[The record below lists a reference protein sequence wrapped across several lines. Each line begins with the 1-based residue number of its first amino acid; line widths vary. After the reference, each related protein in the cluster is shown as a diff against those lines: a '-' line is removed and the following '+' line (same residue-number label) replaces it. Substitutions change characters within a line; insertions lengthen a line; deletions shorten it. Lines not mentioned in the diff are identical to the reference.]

1 MSDLFPSHLR
11 AIELRDYQ
19 LDAIEQV
26 RAHIRAGAR
35 NILLCAPTGSGKTVI
50 GSYLINESRRKLRKS
65 AFVVDM
71 TALIRQT
78 SETLDG
84 YGIDHGI
91 QQANHPRAKPWELTQ
106 VCSAQTIVKR
116 RWPQADLL
124 IIDEAHVVRKV
135 VADRIVKRDVVTV
148 GLSATPF
155 TRGLGK
161 IYDALVNVTT
171 TNKLIEQGFLAPFR
185 IYAAPEPDMS
195 KVNTVAG
202 EWIVSEASK
211 KALEVVGDVVKE
223 YTEHGEGRK
232 FICSACDVAH
242 VEALAA
248 QFRGAGINVATYTYR
263 DDDDARFATVT
274 EFRKPDSEIRG
285 LITVTAASKGFDVPD
300 IGCVIM
306 ARPLRKSLAEHIQFF
321 GRGLRIHP
329 NKVDCVV
336 LDHCIASGERVLT
349 LRGLI
354 PIEQVLLSDRLWDGH
369 EWVSHNGVVYRGIR
383 PVVRFA
389 GLTATADHPVKTA
402 HGWRSIGHCAE
413 EQTPVVTTGIGGAA
427 IRECENYFT
436 PSSLAWA
443 EGTTLHACALRMH
456 WLWLSCCDRA
466 FKLTRWTHERLS
478 QLQPTASIP
487 EMALCARAINARP
500 MQQAHGERIR
510 KVWREGD
517 SIPLRFADYLRSLD
531 RDELGDSGQSQRNG
545 TGSHEQ
551 QRPLRTRQHSV
562 DDKST
567 KYVKHAQKFTNKSAV
582 SQVQDRASGDSI
594 CGRYAARFVE
604 FWNVIR
610 GNNSAISHSVNSTER
625 HTWDIQDC
633 GPRNSFTC
641 EGLLVHNSGNSRRFW
656 DEWQA
661 FFETG
666 CLELDDG
673 KKREKAKKKD
683 DENDNCMT
691 CPVCKHMHA
700 PRPVCPSCGH
710 QYPRKKAIQHVA
722 GTLQELV
729 ASGDRAQL
737 STLIWPQVVGHVRN
751 TDKTGDAD
759 RMRRRALAIYKTMTG
774 GWPKTDFEH
783 TEVAPVSPQ
792 VAGKILQQ
800 NIAYARARG
809 RGKVAA

>member
-1 MSDLFPSHLR
+1 MTDLFPSNLR

-26 RAHIRAGAR
+26 RAHIRAGKR

-50 GSYLINESRRKLRKS
+50 GSYLINESRRKLKRS

-171 TNKLIEQGFLAPFR
+171 TNKLIEQSFLAPFR

-195 KVNTVAG
+195 GVRLVAG
-202 EWIVSEASK
+202 EWVDAEASK

-329 NKVDCVV
+329 NKVDCIV
-336 LDHCIASGERVLT
+336 LDH
-349 LRGLI
+349 
-354 PIEQVLLSDRLWDGH
+354 
-369 EWVSHNGVVYRGIR
+369 
-383 PVVRFA
+383 
-389 GLTATADHPVKTA
+389 
-402 HGWRSIGHCAE
+402 
-413 EQTPVVTTGIGGAA
+413 
-427 IRECENYFT
+427 
-436 PSSLAWA
+436 
-443 EGTTLHACALRMH
+443 
-456 WLWLSCCDRA
+456 
-466 FKLTRWTHERLS
+466 
-478 QLQPTASIP
+478 
-487 EMALCARAINARP
+487 
-500 MQQAHGERIR
+500 
-510 KVWREGD
+510 
-517 SIPLRFADYLRSLD
+517 
-531 RDELGDSGQSQRNG
+531 
-545 TGSHEQ
+545 
-551 QRPLRTRQHSV
+551 
-562 DDKST
+562 
-567 KYVKHAQKFTNKSAV
+567 
-582 SQVQDRASGDSI
+582 
-594 CGRYAARFVE
+594 
-604 FWNVIR
+604 
-610 GNNSAISHSVNSTER
+610 
-625 HTWDIQDC
+625 
-633 GPRNSFTC
+633 
-641 EGLLVHNSGNSRRFW
+641 SGNSRRFW

-700 PRPVCPSCGH
+700 PRPVCPGCGH
-710 QYPRKKAIQHVA
+710 QYPRKKPIQHVA

-800 NIAYARARG
+800 NIAYARARSG